1 MARDDM
7 IHKRTLQ
14 SVEYDKII
22 QIFAD
27 LCQSPPAHS
36 RALSLQPF
44 ASPEDA
50 DAAIERYNEAQN
62 WLAWLAP
69 RKFSLATC
77 PDLSPL
83 INMMAKKAKGHLR
96 HMQPDLENFWA
107 LRETLNIAFETV
119 ASLANESGIEKWPT
133 LRAVYGNAE
142 LPVKLHQ
149 ALNRCVSDNGSINDE
164 SSPELLRVRNE
175 IRSLHQSCLR
185 KVKDLVQQYNMA
197 HYLQD
202 DFMTLSSDRYVLPL
216 KANFKGRMQGIIHD
230 WSQTGETCY
239 FEPVF
244 LVEINNRLQELKHEE
259 KEEEKRILQYLAE
272 LLQTELEPTI
282 FAYDM
287 LVELDILQAKV
298 QFAALLQARAP
309 AFGSA
314 DEGVELIN
322 ARHPLLVLDRLPGK
336 SSSASPARPLS
347 IILRQDEKGLVLTG
361 GNAGGKTVCL
371 KTLGLIACMAM
382 SALPIPVDA
391 GSHLPWFDRMD
402 AFIGD
407 EQSLA
412 DNVSTFTA
420 QIDHLAKAWKHLNA
434 SGCVL
439 LDEFGS
445 GTDPAEGAALSQA
458 VLDGLR
464 EKQCYFL
471 CATHFPALKSY
482 ALSHAGVRAASM
494 LFNPKTGQPL
504 FTIAYDQVGSSQ
516 ALEVAEKHGLP
527 ESIISRAKHYLL
539 QDGEDSSQIISR
551 LNTLAHEREM
561 EIQSLSQK
569 ESRLEAEYR
578 DKTTK
583 LEKDR
588 EKLQKEIA
596 SRISELMQA
605 WKSGRS
611 GAKQTLKEFS
621 GLRRELGLESSR
633 KTSLLAGDLPDQ
645 IETGKPVFHT
655 GLNKTGIVTEI
666 DERRKKLRLDLN
678 GVGIWANMEDVRASN
693 ANASLKAPA
702 AAIKGNVEHAASLSV
717 DVRGKRADDAIA
729 EVSRFIDR
737 AILSG
742 FGEVE
747 IVHGKGTGALR
758 KEIRSFLKT
767 FPAISH
773 VASAP
778 EDRGGDGMTIVTL
791 N

>member
-1 MARDDM
+1 M

-14 SVEYDKII
+14 SLEYDKII
-22 QIFAD
+22 EIYSS
-27 LCQSPPAHS
+27 LCQSASAQS
-36 RALSLQPF
+36 RALLLQPF
-44 ASPEDA
+44 PSAEDA
-50 DAAIERYNEAQN
+50 NNAIILSSEAQT
-62 WLAWLAP
+62 WLAWLEP
-69 RKFSLATC
+69 EKFSLASC

-83 INMMAKKAKGHLR
+83 LDMMAKKVDGHLR
-96 HMQPDLENFWA
+96 HVLPDLENFWA
-107 LRETLNIAFETV
+107 LRMMLNIAFET
-119 ASLANESGIEKWPT
+119 ASSLSNESGIEKWPH
-133 LRAVYGNAE
+133 LYSLYGKPP
-142 LPVKLHQ
+142 LPSRLHQ
-149 ALNRCVSDNGSINDE
+149 ALNRCLSDNGKLKDE

-175 IRSLHQSCLR
+175 IRALHQSCLR
-185 KVKDLVQQYNMA
+185 KVKDLVQQYNMG

-202 DFMTLSSDRYVLPL
+202 EFMTLSSDRYVLPL

-259 KEEEKRILQYLAE
+259 KEEEKRILQYLTE
-272 LLQTELEPTI
+272 LLQIELEQTI
-282 FAYDM
+282 FANEM
-287 LVELDILQAKV
+287 LVKLDLLQAKV
-298 QFAALLQARAP
+298 QFAHLLQGRAP
-309 AFGSA
+309 TFASA
-314 DEGVELIN
+314 EDGVELVN
-322 ARHPLLVLDRLPGK
+322 ARHPLLVLDRLSGK
-336 SSSASPARPLS
+336 NSSTLPVHPLS
-347 IILRQDEKGLVLTG
+347 IILRPGEKGLVLTG

-371 KTLGLIACMAM
+371 KTLGLIATMAM

-391 GSHLPWFDRMD
+391 GSHLPWFDRLD

-407 EQSLA
+407 EQSLS

-434 SGCVL
+434 SGLVL

-458 VLDGLR
+458 VLDGLL
-464 EKQCYFL
+464 EKRCYFL

-482 ALSHAGVRAASM
+482 ALSHNGVRAASM

-527 ESIISRAKHYLL
+527 ETIISRARHYLL
-539 QDGEDSSQIISR
+539 QDGEDSSQIIAR
-551 LNTLAHEREM
+551 LNTLAHDREE
-561 EIQSLSQK
+561 EIHNLRQK
-569 ESRLEAEYR
+569 ENKLETSYKEKLA
-578 DKTTK
+578 K

-588 EKLQKEIA
+588 DKLQKEIA
-596 SRISELMQA
+596 AKIAELMQA
-605 WKSGRS
+605 WKMGKSGT
-611 GAKQTLKEFS
+611 KQTIKEFS
-621 GLRRELGLESSR
+621 GLRRELGLENNL
-633 KTSLLAGDLPDQ
+633 KTSLLAGNVDDQ
-645 IETGKPVFHT
+645 IATGKLVFHV
-655 GLNKTGIVTEI
+655 GLKKHGMVTEI
-666 DERRKKLRLDLN
+666 DERRKKVRLDLN
-678 GVGIWANMEDVRASN
+678 GVGLWANFEDVRTINEASTPKTP
-693 ANASLKAPA
+693 ASTLLHKS
-702 AAIKGNVEHAASLSV
+702 NVEAVSTLTV
-717 DVRGKRADDAIA
+717 DVRGKRAEDAIS

-758 KEIRSFLKT
+758 KEIRNFLKT
-767 FPAISH
+767 FPAISQI
-773 VASAP
+773 SNAP